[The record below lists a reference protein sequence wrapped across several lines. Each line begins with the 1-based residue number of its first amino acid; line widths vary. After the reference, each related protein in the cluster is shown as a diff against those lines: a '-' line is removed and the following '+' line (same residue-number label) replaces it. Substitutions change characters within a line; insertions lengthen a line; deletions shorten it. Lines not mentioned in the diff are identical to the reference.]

1 MTAYLKNRDVW
12 IWSGCLLFLG
22 LFVGLVIL
30 SHRANARFYGG
41 YCHEAG
47 WAFWVQAGFM
57 PDSYYQDT
65 GRKKLVKID
74 YVAFVNSYNGSR
86 GRWLLN
92 TNALL
97 SGHKSSHE
105 LVAIIEERT
114 SDAPGPFFIKPLLR
128 LVGWKPERAGIYA
141 DATMAGMVPQEF
153 KTIDLTG
160 FVSSDDLR
168 TNKSFNP

>member
-1 MTAYLKNRDVW
+1 MIAFVKNRDVW

-22 LFVGLVIL
+22 IFVGLVIM
-30 SHRANARFYGG
+30 SHQANARFYGG

-47 WAFWVQAGFM
+47 WAFCDQAGFM
-57 PDSYYQDT
+57 NDSYYQDA
-65 GRKKLVKID
+65 GKKKPAKID
-74 YVAFVNSYNGSR
+74 YVAFVNSYYGRR
-86 GRWLLN
+86 GRWLFN
-92 TNALL
+92 ANALL

-114 SDAPGPFFIKPLLR
+114 SDAPGPFFIKPFLR
-128 LVGWKPERAGIYA
+128 LVGWKPIRMGIYA
-141 DATMAGMVPQEF
+141 DAKMRGIVPQEF